1 MIILGIAAEHNSSA
15 ALMINGEIKGLVQE
29 ERRTQHKNQVA
40 FPLRAIREL
49 VDLHLDSEAERID
62 KVVYGTIESDP
73 YYAAL
78 DKYSNFDVADH
89 LREMKELWYPHFY
102 EGRENDGSYWHEQFL
117 AEKNLNHHHN
127 YDFTPLGNIAPD
139 SRTEWFSKQE
149 RFEAVARHIDPSLSV
164 ESIDHH
170 TCHAYYA
177 LYGNALSS
185 NRHTGS
191 LVLTADAFGDNAN
204 WSASTVND
212 DGTLK
217 LVGKGMEHAVARI
230 YKFVTLLLGMKP
242 NEHEYK
248 VMGLSS
254 YSNSERHIKN
264 AEAVFFDALD
274 FRDGA
279 FVSDKPLTD
288 SYFDLRDRLEG
299 YRFDNISAA
308 VQNWSTELTRAWMQH
323 WLQVTGCE
331 GVCFSGGLSMNIKM
345 NGLLLDIPELNWLS
359 VPASGGDES
368 LSAGACFAKQATS
381 QQAIVPLSH
390 VYLGSEPTF
399 DDWHI
404 RLDDT
409 DLDTNDFVVIDN
421 VDSTAVALLLAADEI
436 VARCVGRAEFGARSL
451 GNRTIL
457 ANPSNPENL
466 KKINDTIKNRDF
478 WMPFT
483 PSILEEYADR
493 YIINPKSVS
502 SPYMTI
508 GFSTKPAAWVEI
520 PAALHPAD
528 KSARP
533 QFVSR
538 ETNEEYW
545 MIIES
550 FRQVTGIPAMLNTS
564 LNLHGDP
571 MNYEIC
577 DAVRTLALSKLELLS
592 VPENRLI
599 CKKTAE
605 SRIRTLLTQ
614 A

>member
-1 MIILGIAAEHNSSA
+1 
-15 ALMINGEIKGLVQE
+15 
-29 ERRTQHKNQVA
+29 
-40 FPLRAIREL
+40 
-49 VDLHLDSEAERID
+49 
-62 KVVYGTIESDP
+62 
-73 YYAAL
+73 
-78 DKYSNFDVADH
+78 
-89 LREMKELWYPHFY
+89 
-102 EGRENDGSYWHEQFL
+102 
-117 AEKNLNHHHN
+117 
-127 YDFTPLGNIAPD
+127 
-139 SRTEWFSKQE
+139 
-149 RFEAVARHIDPSLSV
+149 
-164 ESIDHH
+164 
-170 TCHAYYA
+170 
-177 LYGNALSS
+177 
-185 NRHTGS
+185 
-191 LVLTADAFGDNAN
+191 
-204 WSASTVND
+204 
-212 DGTLK
+212 
-217 LVGKGMEHAVARI
+217 
-230 YKFVTLLLGMKP
+230 MKP

-279 FVSDKPLTD
+279 FVSDKPLSD

-299 YRFDNISAA
+299 HRFDNISAA

-345 NGLLLDIPELNWLS
+345 NGLLLDIPELKWLS
-359 VPASGGDES
+359 IPASGGDES

-381 QQAIVPLSH
+381 QKTIVPLQH
-390 VYLGSEPTF
+390 VYLGSEPDF

-409 DLDTNDFVVIDN
+409 DLSTNDFVVIDN
-421 VDSTAVALLLAADEI
+421 VNATAVAFLLAADEI
-436 VARCVGRAEFGARSL
+436 VARCVGHAEFGARSL

-483 PSILEEYADR
+483 PSILEEHTDR
-493 YIINPKSVS
+493 YIVNPKSVS

-533 QFVSR
+533 QFVFR
-538 ETNEEYW
+538 ETNEDYW
-545 MIIES
+545 MIIEC
-550 FRQVTGIPAMLNTS
+550 FRQATGIPAILNTS

-571 MNYEIC
+571 MNYDIC
-577 DAVRTLALSKLELLS
+577 DAVRTLALSKLELLL
-592 VPENRLI
+592 VPGNRLI
-599 CKKTAE
+599 CKKVAE
-605 SRIRTLLTQ
+605 PRIRTLLTQ